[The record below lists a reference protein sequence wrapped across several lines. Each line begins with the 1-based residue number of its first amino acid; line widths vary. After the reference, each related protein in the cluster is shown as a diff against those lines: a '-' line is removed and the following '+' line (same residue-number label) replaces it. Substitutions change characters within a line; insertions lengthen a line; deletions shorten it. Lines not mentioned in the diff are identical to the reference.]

1 MSSKHGL
8 TAISESNTGA
18 IHCSQEAPNLE
29 DSCGCRGAHSQED
42 WYVCIPSTES
52 NKYYSSKSYCKHNLL
67 QRIFI
72 LQEKEKETV
81 CHQESTTAKEKL
93 KLALQSHGAPNH
105 DLPDIVVFHLHTLLC
120 GVALAATL
128 PP

>member
-1 MSSKHGL
+1 VAAVVHIPKR
-8 TAISESNTGA
+8 TGMFVSPQQ
-18 IHCSQEAPNLE
+18 SQT
-29 DSCGCRGAHSQED
+29 STTG
-42 WYVCIPSTES
+42 VCPPQM
-52 NKYYSSKSYCKHNLL
+52 NYSSKSYCKHNLIAVNFYPA
-67 QRIFI
+67 R
-72 LQEKEKETV
+72 KRKRTV

-105 DLPDIVVFHLHTLLC
+105 DLPGIVVFHLHTLLC